1 MMNPFDI
8 EPNLYTRVIR
18 DSRHAYGHR
27 FEVERPNRDWIW
39 GVATLIVVCV
49 AVVVMAGQI

>member
-1 MMNPFDI
+1 MNPFDI